1 MGSLAEAAAVRAVI
15 ADDEPLARQQLRDLL
30 ADVPWLAIVG
40 EAGDGASTVAT
51 VNALRPDLL
60 FLDIQMPAGDGLEV
74 LRTLVNR
81 PHLIFT
87 TAFDKYAVAAFEV
100 QALDYL
106 LKPFGAKR
114 LGQALDR
121 VRQQIGGN
129 SETLPERFAAATGR
143 GQPLR
148 RLYVRVGGRIIP
160 VPVEKILH
168 CEARGEYVALHT
180 ADGCYVV
187 NTSVEYLAERLSP
200 ESFVRIHRSRIVNL
214 EAVQAFER
222 HDDKRVRA
230 RLTNGTTVVASR
242 AWSSALRDEA
252 T

>member
-74 LRTLVNR
+74 LRRLVHR
-81 PHLIFT
+81 PHVIFT

-106 LKPFGAKR
+106 LKPFGPKP
-114 LGQALDR
+114 LGQAQDR
-121 VRQQIGGN
+121 DHQQIHHRN
-129 SETLPERFAAATGR
+129 
-143 GQPLR
+143 Q
-148 RLYVRVGGRIIP
+148 
-160 VPVEKILH
+160 
-168 CEARGEYVALHT
+168 
-180 ADGCYVV
+180 
-187 NTSVEYLAERLSP
+187 NT
-200 ESFVRIHRSRIVNL
+200 
-214 EAVQAFER
+214 
-222 HDDKRVRA
+222 VRA
-230 RLTNGTTVVASR
+230 R
-242 AWSSALRDEA
+242 
-252 T
+252 